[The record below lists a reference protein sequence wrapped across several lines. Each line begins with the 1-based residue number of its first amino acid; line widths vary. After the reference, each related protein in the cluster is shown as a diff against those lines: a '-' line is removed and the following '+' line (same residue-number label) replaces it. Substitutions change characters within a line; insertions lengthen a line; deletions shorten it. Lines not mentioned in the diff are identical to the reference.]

1 MKFFSNSKVEMTIS
15 ATQIAYLHTC
25 HRKLWLF
32 SNGIRME
39 HTSDM
44 VAEGKLIGETS
55 YQDRSAKYTELEID
69 GVKIDFYDPKT
80 RTIHEVKKSDKVE
93 TAHIAQVKYYLYI
106 LRKNGIEEPQAIL
119 EYPRLRQR
127 ESVFWEEGDAEKIQ
141 NWIREIQTLTSQD
154 TCPPLE
160 KKPICKKCS
169 YFDFCYSGELE
180 E

>member
-1 MKFFSNSKVEMTIS
+1 MTIS

-39 HTSDM
+39 HTSDI

-55 YQDRSAKYTELEID
+55 YQDRSTKYTELEID

-93 TAHIAQVKYYLYI
+93 SAHIAQVKYYLYI
-106 LRKNGIEEPQAIL
+106 LRKNGIEDPQAIL

-141 NWIREIQTLTSQD
+141 NWIREIQALTSQD
-154 TCPPLE
+154 SCPPLE
-160 KKPICKKCS
+160 KKTICKKCS
-169 YFDFCYSGELE
+169 YYDFCYIE

>member
-1 MKFFSNSKVEMTIS
+1 MLTN
-15 ATQIAYLHTC
+15 ATLINLFHVCKRQTWLHA
-25 HRKLWLF
+25 
-32 SNGIRME
+32 NGIRME
-39 HTSDM
+39 HTSDI

-141 NWIREIQTLTSQD
+141 NWIREIQALTNQD
-154 TCPPLE
+154 SCPPLE

-169 YFDFCYSGELE
+169 YFDFCYIE

>member
-1 MKFFSNSKVEMTIS
+1 MTIS

-25 HRKLWLF
+25 LRKLWLF

-39 HTSDM
+39 HTSDI

-93 TAHIAQVKYYLYI
+93 NAHIAQVKYYLYI
-106 LRKNGIEEPQAIL
+106 LRKNGIEDPQALL

-127 ESVFWEEGDAEKIQ
+127 ESVFWEEGDDLKIQ
-141 NWIREIQTLTSQD
+141 AWIKDIQSLVSQD
-154 TCPPLE
+154 SCPPLE

-169 YFDFCYSGELE
+169 YFDFCYIEEL
-180 E
+180 

>member
-1 MKFFSNSKVEMTIS
+1 MTIN
-15 ATQIAYLHTC
+15 ATLINLYHVCKRQTWLHA
-25 HRKLWLF
+25 
-32 SNGIRME
+32 NGIRME
-39 HTSDM
+39 HTSDI

-106 LRKNGIEEPQAIL
+106 LRKNGIEDPQAIL

-127 ESVFWEEGDAEKIQ
+127 ESVFWEEGDDEKIQ
-141 NWIREIQTLTSQD
+141 DWISEIQSLTSQD
-154 TCPPLE
+154 SCPPLE
-160 KKPICKKCS
+160 RKPICKKMQL
-169 YFDFCYSGELE
+169 F
-180 E
+180 

>member
-1 MKFFSNSKVEMTIS
+1 MNIS
-15 ATQIAYLHTC
+15 ATHVAYLHTC

-32 SNGIRME
+32 SNGIQME
-39 HTSDM
+39 HTSDI

-106 LRKNGIEEPQAIL
+106 LRKNGIEDPQAIL

-127 ESVFWEEGDAEKIQ
+127 ESVFWEEGDAKKIQ
-141 NWIREIQTLTSQD
+141 AWIGEIQALTSQES
-154 TCPPLE
+154 CPPLE

-169 YFDFCYSGELE
+169 YFDFCYVDEL
-180 E
+180 

>member
-1 MKFFSNSKVEMTIS
+1 MTIS

-106 LRKNGIEEPQAIL
+106 LRKNGIKDPQAIL

-141 NWIREIQTLTSQD
+141 NWIREIQALTSQD
-154 TCPPLE
+154 SCPPLE

-169 YFDFCYSGELE
+169 YYDFCYIE

>member
-1 MKFFSNSKVEMTIS
+1 
-15 ATQIAYLHTC
+15 
-25 HRKLWLF
+25 
-32 SNGIRME
+32 ME
-39 HTSDM
+39 HTSVI

-55 YQDRSAKYTELEID
+55 YQNRSAKYTELEID
-69 GVKIDFYDPKT
+69 GVKIDFYDPRT

-127 ESVFWEEGDAEKIQ
+127 ESVFWEEVDEKKIQ
-141 NWIREIQTLTSQD
+141 NWIREIQALTSQD

-160 KKPICKKCS
+160 KKPICKECS
-169 YFDFCYSGELE
+169 YFDFCYVEEL
-180 E
+180 

>member
-1 MKFFSNSKVEMTIS
+1 MLIN
-15 ATQIAYLHTC
+15 ATLINLYHICKRQTWLHA
-25 HRKLWLF
+25 
-32 SNGIRME
+32 NGIRME
-39 HTSDM
+39 HTSDI

-106 LRKNGIEEPQAIL
+106 LRKNGIADPQAIL

-127 ESVFWEEGDAEKIQ
+127 ESVFWEEADAEKIQ
-141 NWIREIQTLTSQD
+141 DWIKEIQALTSRD
-154 TCPPLE
+154 SCPPLE

-180 E
+180 G

>member
-1 MKFFSNSKVEMTIS
+1 MTIS

-39 HTSDM
+39 HTSDI

-106 LRKNGIEEPQAIL
+106 LRKNGIEDPQAIL

-141 NWIREIQTLTSQD
+141 NWIIEIQALTSQNS
-154 TCPPLE
+154 CPPLE

-169 YFDFCYSGELE
+169 YYDFCYSGEE
-180 E
+180 MTG